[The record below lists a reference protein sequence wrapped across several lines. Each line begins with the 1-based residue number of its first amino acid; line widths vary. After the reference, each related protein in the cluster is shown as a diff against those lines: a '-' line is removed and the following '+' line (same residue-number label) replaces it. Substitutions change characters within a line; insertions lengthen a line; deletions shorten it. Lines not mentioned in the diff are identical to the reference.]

1 MIFNDLWEAIRC
13 INDSQKR
20 LSDFQAEN
28 SHRQCIPLPAPPK
41 GVKQSSAIGSDGPI
55 LVDLSRPQL
64 QVTESDEEAE
74 LKRFKEAV

>member
-1 MIFNDLWEAIRC
+1 MIFERLLGALTTRKNVCLTFR
-13 INDSQKR
+13 QK
-20 LSDFQAEN
+20 
-28 SHRQCIPLPAPPK
+28 IPTGSASLFLPPPK
-41 GVKQSSAIGSDGPI
+41 RVKQSSAIGSDGPI